1 MQRLQ
6 CWQGHGIFGED
17 WEVYVVKMLRGEW
30 GGNQKEKTVKI
41 FSPGLIIMQSVA
53 FYFQQLSGP
62 LSLGSFP

>member
-17 WEVYVVKMLRGEW
+17 WEVYVIKMLREEW

-41 FSPGLIIMQSVA
+41 FSPGVIIVQSVA
-53 FYFQQLSGP
+53 FYSQQLSGP